1 VPLGA
6 CISLSTRPASFRV
19 RPDSVAPGNLRGP
32 YRGRVVEADTG
43 EPVSGALV
51 YASWTLH
58 AGYGMTLPAGHRE
71 YVTNTDARGHYTV
84 PALEAPGAGVRV
96 TDFDL
101 VIYKRGYVAY
111 RSDRRFTDL
120 GPRHDFAQV
129 DNHVEM
135 VRWREGFSHAHHLR
149 YVGGGP
155 ALAALTAWE
164 GEEAAAELAQAPAD
178 AAIAAPFQ
186 VQRTG
191 ARLVAARL
199 LTAEDVKGATGFDG
213 EFETGPLGEEPDTES
228 YSSQHLK
235 AVGLPE
241 HYDVALRVW
250 RTTAEDAEQRYGT
263 LLDSLPGVRE
273 VDELGD
279 RSLRATEGNIFGVGF
294 VDRSR
299 GVVVL
304 ITCGQSQCASLDVA
318 ARLGAVVQEH
328 LRAQIPAR
336 APTPPATDDA
346 APTPGGQGG
355 AGAAAGKR
363 DSARGDDQ

>member
-1 VPLGA
+1 
-6 CISLSTRPASFRV
+6 
-19 RPDSVAPGNLRGP
+19 
-32 YRGRVVEADTG
+32 
-43 EPVSGALV
+43 
-51 YASWTLH
+51 
-58 AGYGMTLPAGHRE
+58 
-71 YVTNTDARGHYTV
+71 
-84 PALEAPGAGVRV
+84 
-96 TDFDL
+96 
-101 VIYKRGYVAY
+101 
-111 RSDRRFTDL
+111 
-120 GPRHDFAQV
+120 
-129 DNHVEM
+129 
-135 VRWREGFSHAHHLR
+135 
-149 YVGGGP
+149 
-155 ALAALTAWE
+155 
-164 GEEAAAELAQAPAD
+164 
-178 AAIAAPFQ
+178 
-186 VQRTG
+186 
-191 ARLVAARL
+191 VAARL